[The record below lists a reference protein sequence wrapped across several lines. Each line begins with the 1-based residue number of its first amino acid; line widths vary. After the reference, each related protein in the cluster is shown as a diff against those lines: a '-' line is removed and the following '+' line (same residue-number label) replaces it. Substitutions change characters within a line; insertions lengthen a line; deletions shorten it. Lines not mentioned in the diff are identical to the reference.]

1 MYLMIEEILMA
12 SQYNVD
18 GAVVKKPGNDRPLTK
33 KQKELWMRYA
43 DDPMAFFTEQCYVR
57 GSRGKVLFQP
67 RIYQEELLDSVLNNN
82 HVIATSPR
90 QSGKCVTERER
101 VDVKIGG
108 VEYNVSLGEL
118 HKYISGRT
126 GLDSFK

>member
-1 MYLMIEEILMA
+1 MA

-90 QSGKCVTERER
+90 QSGKCSTSTMV
-101 VDVKIGG
+101 VDVRINGT
-108 VEYNVSLGEL
+108 EYKMQLGDFHEYTAGRKEL
-118 HKYISGRT
+118 T
-126 GLDSFK
+126 ECVV